1 MAIIEG
7 IMELQK
13 YDFSDTSFNLLMQ
26 KRIHKVLIICSNYDN
41 YMLEEDGRIDEQIFN
56 EYVSLNLR
64 YPPSFV
70 QTDSETEAMKILE
83 EEQIDLV
90 ISMLNFREKDVFAI
104 ARKIKATYTSI
115 PIVALTYFSREVSLR
130 LQREDL
136 SAVDYVFCWLGDASL
151 LLAIIKLL
159 EDRMNAE
166 HDIDVVGVQAIIL
179 VEDSIRYISTY
190 LPNLYKIVLAQS
202 RDFQQEALNP
212 HQKMLKMRGRPKILL
227 ATNYEDAISMY
238 KKYKYN
244 VLGVISDISYKKEGT
259 HKDDAGIDLCKII
272 KSDDPNMP
280 FLLQSSNVES
290 KRIADELEAGFLNKY
305 SKNLSIEL
313 RNFIIQNLAF
323 GPFVFK
329 NPDTMETIGIA
340 TDLQSFQQKL
350 LTLPDKSLF
359 YHAERNH
366 FSKWLNARALFP
378 VAQLFKFISSE
389 DFDTMEDM
397 RRFIYVAISS
407 FRLGKGRGV
416 IAKFDRNTFDEYQTF
431 SRIGEGSIGGKA
443 RGLAFINSLIKK
455 KKLFNK
461 YPGTL
466 ITIPRTIVLSTDVF
480 DEFMERNNLYS
491 VGISDMSDEEI
502 LKHFIDSELPGWV
515 YQDLYA
521 FLSVSRMQ
529 PLAVRSS
536 SKLEDSHYQ
545 PFAGIYSTYMIPRVS
560 DNPVMVKML
569 SDAIKEVY
577 ASVYYKSSKAYMTAT
592 SNVIDEEKMGIII
605 QEVCGARHGDIY
617 YPTFS
622 GVARSINFYPIG
634 SEKAEDGI
642 ANIAMGLGKLIVD
655 GGVSL
660 RFSPKFPTKILQL
673 NSPETALKETQKIFY
688 ALDLDS
694 SSFIPSVDDGVN
706 IKKLKISDEVSNTT
720 LKKVASTYDLN
731 NNIIR
736 PGISYKGKR
745 IITFDNLLRFSSF
758 PLAEVLDY
766 LLELGQKEMGNPV
779 EIEFAANLET
789 EANLPNIFNFLQIR
803 PIVESDHSRVVD
815 LADIRKE
822 DTIIMSDSALGNGMI
837 RGLKDIIYVKPESF
851 KAVNNKKIVEL
862 LDQVNSNFIRD
873 ARNYILIG
881 PGRWGSTDPWLGIP
895 IKWPHISQARVIVE
909 SGLQNYRIDPSQG
922 THFFQNITSFRVGYF
937 TINPF
942 INDGYYDVDFLNNA
956 TSVYDDEYIRHVR
969 FEEPLIVLID
979 GRGHKGAIIK
989 PGRFK
994 DDNNM
999 SGEMNPK

>member
-1 MAIIEG
+1 MALIEG

-26 KRIHKVLIICSNYDN
+26 RRIHKVLVICSNYDN

-70 QTDSETEAMKILE
+70 QTDSEEEAMRILNE
-83 EEQIDLV
+83 EKVDLV

-104 ARKIKATYTSI
+104 ARKIKAKCPSI

-190 LPNLYKIVLAQS
+190 LPNLYKIVLKQS

-244 VLGVISDISYKKEGT
+244 VLGVISDISYKKEGS
-259 HKDDAGIDLCKII
+259 HKADAGIDLCKII
-272 KSDDPNMP
+272 KSDDSNMP
-280 FLLQSSNVES
+280 FLLQSSDVEFH
-290 KRIADELEAGFLNKY
+290 KIADELGVGFLNKY

-323 GPFVFK
+323 GPFVFRD
-329 NPDTMETIGIA
+329 PDTMETIGIA

-378 VAQLFKFISSE
+378 VAQLFKFISLE
-389 DFDTMEDM
+389 DFDSVEDM

-416 IAKFDRNTFDEYQTF
+416 IAKFDRNTFDEYQIF

-455 KKLFNK
+455 HKLFNK
-461 YPGTL
+461 YSGTL

-491 VGISDMSDEEI
+491 VGISDLPDEEI
-502 LKHFIDSELPGWV
+502 LKSFVEAELPGRV

-521 FLSVSRMQ
+521 FLAVSRLQ

-545 PFAGIYSTYMIPRVS
+545 PFAGIYSTYMIPRVA

-605 QEVCGARHGDIY
+605 QEICGSRHGNIY
-617 YPTFS
+617 YPTLS

-642 ANIAMGLGKLIVD
+642 ASIAMGLGKLIVD
-655 GGVSL
+655 GGVAL
-660 RFSPKFPTKILQL
+660 RFSPRYPSKILQL
-673 NSPETALKETQKIFY
+673 NSPATALKETQKVYY

-694 SSFIPSVDDGVN
+694 DSFVPSVDDGVN
-706 IKKLKISDEVSNTT
+706 IKKLKINDDVSVST
-720 LKKVASTYDLN
+720 LKKAASTYDLN
-731 NNIIR
+731 NNIVR
-736 PGISYKGKR
+736 PGISYRGKR
-745 IITFDNLLRFSSF
+745 IITFDNVLKYSTF

-766 LLELGQKEMGNPV
+766 LLTLGQKEMGNPV

-789 EANLPNIFNFLQIR
+789 ESSLPNIFNFLQIR
-803 PIVESDHSRVVD
+803 PIVESDQSRIVNIDAVK
-815 LADIRKE
+815 KE

-837 RGLKDIIYVKPESF
+837 RGIHDLIYVKPESF
-851 KAVNNKKIVEL
+851 KAANNEKIVDL
-862 LDQVNSNFIRD
+862 LDRLNSGFIKEVK
-873 ARNYILIG
+873 NYVLIG

-909 SGLQNYRIDPSQG
+909 SGLPNYRIDPSQG

-942 INDGYYDVDFLNNA
+942 VNDGYYDVDFLNA
-956 TSVYDDEYIRHVR
+956 SPHVHEDKYIRHVT
-969 FEEPLIVLID
+969 FQEPLIILID
-979 GRGHKGAIIK
+979 GRIHKGIILK
-989 PGRFK
+989 PGMEGVNHELPAGQ
-994 DDNNM
+994 D
-999 SGEMNPK
+999 S

>member
-26 KRIHKVLIICSNYDN
+26 RRIHKVLIICSNYDN

-70 QTDSETEAMKILE
+70 QTDSEEEAMHILS
-83 EEQIDLV
+83 EQKIDLV

-104 ARKIKATYTSI
+104 ARKIKEKSLSI

-166 HDIDVVGVQAIIL
+166 YDIDIVGVQAIIL

-190 LPNLYKIVLAQS
+190 LPNLYKIVLKQS

-227 ATNYEDAISMY
+227 ATCYEDAIKLY
-238 KKYKYN
+238 EKYKYN
-244 VLGVISDISYKKEGT
+244 VLGVISDISYKKDGV
-259 HKDDAGIDLCKII
+259 HKKDAGIDLCQLI
-272 KSDDPNMP
+272 KNDDSNMP
-280 FLLQSSNVES
+280 FLLQSSDIES
-290 KRIADELEAGFLNKY
+290 KKTADELEVGFLNKY

-323 GPFVFK
+323 GPFVFR
-329 NPDTMETIGIA
+329 NPETMEAIGIA

-350 LTLPDKSLF
+350 LTLPDSSLF

-378 VAQLFKFISSE
+378 VAQLFKFIKME
-389 DFDTMEDM
+389 DFDSMEDM

-416 IAKFDRNTFDEYQTF
+416 IAKFDRNTFDEYQIF

-443 RGLAFINSLIKK
+443 RGLAFINSIIKK
-455 KKLFNK
+455 HKLFNK
-461 YPGTL
+461 YPNTL
-466 ITIPRTIVLSTDVF
+466 ITIPRTVVLSTDVF

-491 VGISDMSDEEI
+491 VGISDMPDEQI
-502 LKHFIDSELPGWV
+502 LKKFVDAELPGWV

-521 FLSVSRMQ
+521 FLAVSQ
-529 PLAVRSS
+529 SHPLAVRSS

-545 PFAGIYSTYMIPRVS
+545 PFAGIYSTYMIPRVA

-592 SNVIDEEKMGIII
+592 ANVIDEEKMGIII
-605 QEVCGARHGDIY
+605 QEVCGTRHKDIY
-617 YPTFS
+617 YPTLS

-660 RFSPKFPTKILQL
+660 RFSPKYPAKVLQL
-673 NSPETALKETQKIFY
+673 SSPSSALKETQKLYY
-688 ALDLDS
+688 ALDLNTDS
-694 SSFIPSVDDGVN
+694 FVPSVDDGVN
-706 IKKLKISDEVSNTT
+706 IKKLKVNDEISVST
-720 LKKVASTYDLN
+720 LKKVASTFDLHN
-731 NNIIR
+731 NMVR
-736 PGISYKGKR
+736 PGISNKGKR
-745 IITFDNLLRFSSF
+745 IITFDNILKYSSF

-766 LLELGQKEMGNPV
+766 LLDLGQKEMGNPV

-789 EANLPNIFNFLQIR
+789 ESSLPNIFNFLQIR
-803 PIVESDHSRVVD
+803 PIVESDQTRKID
-815 LADIRKE
+815 LSEIVKE
-822 DTIIMSDSALGNGMI
+822 DTIISSDSALGNGLIMGI
-837 RGLKDIIYVKPESF
+837 HDLIYVKPETF
-851 KAVNNKKIVEL
+851 KASNNEKIVDL
-862 LDQVNSNFIRD
+862 LDNINNQFISELK
-873 ARNYILIG
+873 NYVLIG

-909 SGLQNYRIDPSQG
+909 SGLPDYRIDPSQG

-942 INDGYYDVDFLNNA
+942 IKEGYYDVEFLND
-956 TSVYDDEYIRHVR
+956 TPHVYQDEFIRHVR
-969 FEEPLIVLID
+969 FEKPLSIMID
-979 GRGHKGAIIK
+979 GRIHKGVILK
-989 PGRFK
+989 PGVVV
-994 DDNNM
+994 DDGISNIGNN
-999 SGEMNPK
+999 S

>member
-26 KRIHKVLIICSNYDN
+26 RRIHKVLIICSNYDN

-70 QTDSETEAMKILE
+70 QTDSEEEAMRILNE
-83 EEQIDLV
+83 EKIDLV

-104 ARKIKATYTSI
+104 ARKIKAQCPSI

-166 HDIDVVGVQAIIL
+166 YDIDMVGVQAIIL

-190 LPNLYKIVLAQS
+190 LPNLYKIVLKQS

-227 ATNYEDAISMY
+227 ATNYEDAISLY

-244 VLGVISDISYKKEGT
+244 VLGVISDISYKKEGI
-259 HKDDAGIDLCKII
+259 HKADAGIDLCEII
-272 KSDDPNMP
+272 KSDDSNMP
-280 FLLQSSNVES
+280 FLLQSSDVES
-290 KRIADELEAGFLNKY
+290 KKIADELGVGFLNKY

-323 GPFVFK
+323 GPFVFRD
-329 NPDTMETIGIA
+329 PDTMETIGIA
-340 TDLQSFQQKL
+340 TDLQGFQQKL

-378 VAQLFKFISSE
+378 VAQLFKFISLE
-389 DFDTMEDM
+389 DFDSVEDM
-397 RRFIYVAISS
+397 RRFLYVAISS

-416 IAKFDRNTFDEYQTF
+416 IAEFDRNTFDEYQIF

-455 KKLFNK
+455 HKLFNK
-461 YPGTL
+461 YSGTL
-466 ITIPRTIVLSTDVF
+466 ITIPRTVVLSTDVF

-491 VGISDMSDEEI
+491 VGISDLPDEEI
-502 LKHFIDSELPGWV
+502 LKRFVEAELPGWV

-521 FLSVSRMQ
+521 FLAVSRSQ

-545 PFAGIYSTYMIPRVS
+545 PFAGVYSTYMIPRVA
-560 DNPVMVKML
+560 DNPIMVKML

-577 ASVYYKSSKAYMTAT
+577 ASVYYKSSKAYMTIT

-605 QEVCGARHGDIY
+605 QEICGSRHGNIY
-617 YPTFS
+617 
-622 GVARSINFYPIG
+622 
-634 SEKAEDGI
+634 
-642 ANIAMGLGKLIVD
+642 
-655 GGVSL
+655 
-660 RFSPKFPTKILQL
+660 
-673 NSPETALKETQKIFY
+673 
-688 ALDLDS
+688 
-694 SSFIPSVDDGVN
+694 
-706 IKKLKISDEVSNTT
+706 
-720 LKKVASTYDLN
+720 
-731 NNIIR
+731 
-736 PGISYKGKR
+736 
-745 IITFDNLLRFSSF
+745 
-758 PLAEVLDY
+758 
-766 LLELGQKEMGNPV
+766 
-779 EIEFAANLET
+779 
-789 EANLPNIFNFLQIR
+789 
-803 PIVESDHSRVVD
+803 
-815 LADIRKE
+815 
-822 DTIIMSDSALGNGMI
+822 
-837 RGLKDIIYVKPESF
+837 
-851 KAVNNKKIVEL
+851 
-862 LDQVNSNFIRD
+862 
-873 ARNYILIG
+873 
-881 PGRWGSTDPWLGIP
+881 
-895 IKWPHISQARVIVE
+895 
-909 SGLQNYRIDPSQG
+909 
-922 THFFQNITSFRVGYF
+922 
-937 TINPF
+937 
-942 INDGYYDVDFLNNA
+942 
-956 TSVYDDEYIRHVR
+956 
-969 FEEPLIVLID
+969 
-979 GRGHKGAIIK
+979 
-989 PGRFK
+989 
-994 DDNNM
+994 
-999 SGEMNPK
+999 

>member
-26 KRIHKVLIICSNYDN
+26 RRIHKVLIICSNYDN

-70 QTDSETEAMKILE
+70 QTDSEEEAMRILNE
-83 EEQIDLV
+83 EKIDLV

-104 ARKIKATYTSI
+104 ARKIKARCPAT

-166 HDIDVVGVQAIIL
+166 YDIDVVGVQAIIL

-190 LPNLYKIVLAQS
+190 LPNLYRIVLAQS

-227 ATNYEDAISMY
+227 ATNYEDAISLY

-244 VLGVISDISYKKEGT
+244 VLGVISDISYRKEGV
-259 HKDDAGIDLCKII
+259 HKTDAGIDLCEII

-280 FLLQSSNVES
+280 FLLQSSDVES
-290 KRIADELEAGFLNKY
+290 KKIADEMEVGFLNKY

-329 NPDTMETIGIA
+329 DPDTMETIGIA

-378 VAQLFKFISSE
+378 VAELFKFISLE
-389 DFDTMEDM
+389 DFDSMEDM

-416 IAKFDRNTFDEYQTF
+416 IAKFDRNSFDEYQIF

-455 KKLFNK
+455 HKLFNK
-461 YPGTL
+461 YQGTL

-491 VGISDMSDEEI
+491 VGISDLPDEEI
-502 LKHFIDSELPGWV
+502 LKNFIAAELPGWV

-521 FLSVSRMQ
+521 FLTVSRSQ

-545 PFAGIYSTYMIPRVS
+545 PFAGIYSTYMIPRVA

-577 ASVYYKSSKAYMTAT
+577 ASVYYRSSKAYMTAT

-605 QEVCGARHGDIY
+605 QEICGSKHGSIY
-617 YPTFS
+617 YPTVS

-660 RFSPKFPTKILQL
+660 RFSPKYPAKILQL
-673 NSPETALKETQKIFY
+673 NSPASALKETQKIYY
-688 ALDLDS
+688 ALDLDTD
-694 SSFIPSVDDGVN
+694 SFIPSVDDGVN
-706 IKKLKISDEVSNTT
+706 IKKLKINDEVSDST
-720 LKKVASTYDLN
+720 LKKVASTYDIN
-731 NNIIR
+731 NNIVR
-736 PGISYKGKR
+736 PGISYVGKR
-745 IITFDNLLRFSSF
+745 IITFDNILKHSSF
-758 PLAEVLDY
+758 PLAEALDY
-766 LLELGQKEMGNPV
+766 LLQLGQKEMGNPV

-789 EANLPNIFNFLQIR
+789 DSSLPNIFNFLQIR
-803 PIVESDHSRVVD
+803 PIVESDQSRIVN
-815 LADIRKE
+815 LAYVKKD

-837 RGLKDIIYVKPESF
+837 RGIHDLVYVKPESF
-851 KAVNNKKIVEL
+851 KAANNEKMVDL
-862 LDQVNSNFIRD
+862 LDSINSKFIKD
-873 ARNYILIG
+873 VKNYVLIG

-909 SGLQNYRIDPSQG
+909 SGLQDYRIDPSQG
-922 THFFQNITSFRVGYF
+922 THFFQNITAFRVGYF

-956 TSVYDDEYIRHVR
+956 PHVYQDEYIRHVC
-969 FEEPLIVLID
+969 FDKPLVIMID
-979 GRGHKGAIIK
+979 GRIHKGVIMK
-989 PGRFK
+989 PGK
-994 DDNNM
+994 EASDNNQPLITD
-999 SGEMNPK
+999 S

>member
-104 ARKIKATYTSI
+104 ARKIKARDTSI

-389 DFDTMEDM
+389 DFDSMEDM

-416 IAKFDRNTFDEYQTF
+416 IAKFDRNTFDEYQIF

-502 LKHFIDSELPGWV
+502 LKHFIDCELPGWV

-706 IKKLKISDEVSNTT
+706 IKKLKISDEVSSTT

-745 IITFDNLLRFSSF
+745 IITFDNLLKFSSF
-758 PLAEVLDY
+758 PIAEVLDY

-862 LDQVNSNFIRD
+862 LDQVNSDFIRD

-909 SGLQNYRIDPSQG
+909 SGLQNYTIDPSQG

-969 FEEPLIVLID
+969 FDEPLIVLID

-994 DDNNM
+994 DENDM
-999 SGEMNPK
+999 SDYMDTK

>member
-1 MAIIEG
+1 MALIEG

-70 QTDSETEAMKILE
+70 QTDSETEAMKILD

-104 ARKIKATYTSI
+104 ARKIKARYAAT

-159 EDRMNAE
+159 EDRMNAD

-244 VLGVISDISYKKEGT
+244 VLGVISDISYKKDDI

-290 KRIADELEAGFLNKY
+290 KKIADELEAGFLNKY

-389 DFDTMEDM
+389 DFDSMEDM

-416 IAKFDRNTFDEYQTF
+416 IAKFDRNTFDEYQIF

-466 ITIPRTIVLSTDVF
+466 ITIPRTVVLSTDVF

-491 VGISDMSDEEI
+491 VGISEMDDEEI

-660 RFSPKFPTKILQL
+660 RFSPKYPAKILQL

-706 IKKLKISDEVSNTT
+706 IKKLKINDDVSSTT
-720 LKKVASTYDLN
+720 LRKVASTYDLN

-745 IITFDNLLRFSSF
+745 IITFDNLLKYSSF

-803 PIVESDHSRVVD
+803 PIVESDQSRIVD
-815 LADIRKE
+815 LVDIKKE

-837 RGLKDIIYVKPESF
+837 RGLRDIIYVKPESF

-862 LDQVNSNFIRD
+862 LDQVNSRFIKD
-873 ARNYILIG
+873 VKNYVLIG

-942 INDGYYDVDFLNNA
+942 INDGYYDVDFLNDA
-956 TSVYDDEYIRHVR
+956 TSVYEDDYIRHVR

-979 GRGHKGAIIK
+979 GREHKGAIIK

-994 DDNNM
+994 DENERTEDT
-999 SGEMNPK
+999 GTK

>member
-1 MAIIEG
+1 
-7 IMELQK
+7 
-13 YDFSDTSFNLLMQ
+13 
-26 KRIHKVLIICSNYDN
+26 
-41 YMLEEDGRIDEQIFN
+41 
-56 EYVSLNLR
+56 
-64 YPPSFV
+64 
-70 QTDSETEAMKILE
+70 
-83 EEQIDLV
+83 
-90 ISMLNFREKDVFAI
+90 
-104 ARKIKATYTSI
+104 
-115 PIVALTYFSREVSLR
+115 
-130 LQREDL
+130 
-136 SAVDYVFCWLGDASL
+136 
-151 LLAIIKLL
+151 
-159 EDRMNAE
+159 MNAE
-166 HDIDVVGVQAIIL
+166 HDIDVVGVQTIIL

-227 ATNYEDAISMY
+227 ATNYEDAISLY

-244 VLGVISDISYKKEGT
+244 VLGVISDISYKKDGI

-280 FLLQSSNVES
+280 FLLQSSDVES
-290 KRIADELEAGFLNKY
+290 KKIADELEAGFLNKY

-389 DFDTMEDM
+389 DFDSMEDM

-416 IAKFDRNTFDEYQTF
+416 IAKFDRNTFDEYQIF

-466 ITIPRTIVLSTDVF
+466 ITIPRTVVLSTDVF

-491 VGISDMSDEEI
+491 VGISDMADEEI

-545 PFAGIYSTYMIPRVS
+545 PFAGIYSTYMMPRVS

-660 RFSPKFPTKILQL
+660 RFSPQYPAKILQL
-673 NSPETALKETQKIFY
+673 NSPETALKETQKIYY

-694 SSFIPSVDDGVN
+694 SSFVPSVDDGVN
-706 IKKLKISDEVSNTT
+706 IKKLKINDEVSTTT
-720 LKKVASTYDLN
+720 LRKVASTYDLN

-745 IITFDNLLRFSSF
+745 IITFDNLLKYSSF
-758 PLAEVLDY
+758 PLAEVLNY

-803 PIVESDHSRVVD
+803 PIVESDHSRIVD

-837 RGLKDIIYVKPESF
+837 RGLHDIIYVKPESF

-862 LDQVNSNFIRD
+862 LDQVNSRFIKD
-873 ARNYILIG
+873 AKNYILIG
-881 PGRWGSTDPWLGIP
+881 PGRWGSTDQWLGIP

-909 SGLQNYRIDPSQG
+909 SGLPNYRIDPSQG

-956 TSVYDDEYIRHVR
+956 TSVYQDEYIRHVH

-979 GRGHKGAIIK
+979 GRVHKGAIIK
-989 PGRFK
+989 PGRFGG
-994 DDNNM
+994 DNTEAPGM
-999 SGEMNPK
+999 DT

>member
-26 KRIHKVLIICSNYDN
+26 KRIHKVLLICSNYDN

-64 YPPSFV
+64 YPPSFI
-70 QTDSETEAMKILE
+70 QTDSEEEAMQILNNE
-83 EEQIDLV
+83 KIDLV
-90 ISMLNFREKDVFAI
+90 ISMLNFRGQDVFAI
-104 ARKIKATYTSI
+104 ARRIKNKFPLI

-130 LQREDL
+130 LQKEDL
-136 SAVDYVFCWLGDASL
+136 SAVDYVFCWLGEASL
-151 LLAIIKLL
+151 LLAVIKLL

-166 HDIDVVGVQAIIL
+166 YDIDVVGVQAIIL

-190 LPNLYKIVLAQS
+190 LPNLYKIVLKQS

-227 ATNYEDAISMY
+227 ATNYEEAIRLY
-238 KKYKYN
+238 GKYKYN
-244 VLGVISDISYKKEGT
+244 VLGVISDISYKKEGQ
-259 HKDDAGIDLCKII
+259 HKTDAGIDLCRLI
-272 KSDDPNMP
+272 KNDDPNMP
-280 FLLQSSNVES
+280 FLLQSSDIES
-290 KRIADELEAGFLNKY
+290 KKIADEMEVGFLSKY

-323 GPFVFK
+323 GSFVFRD
-329 NPDTMETIGIA
+329 PDTMEAIGIA
-340 TDLQSFQQKL
+340 TDLHSFQQKL

-378 VAQLFKFISSE
+378 VAQLFKFISME
-389 DFDTMEDM
+389 DFDSVEDM

-416 IAKFDRNTFDEYQTF
+416 IAKFDRNTFDEYQIF

-443 RGLAFINSLIKK
+443 RGLAFINSIIKK
-455 KKLFNK
+455 HKLFNK

-466 ITIPRTIVLSTDVF
+466 ITIPRTVVLSTDVF
-480 DEFMERNNLYS
+480 DEFMERNSLYS
-491 VGISDMSDEEI
+491 VGISERSDEEI
-502 LKHFIDSELPGWV
+502 LKSFVEAELPGWV

-521 FLSVSRMQ
+521 FLAVSTTH
-529 PLAVRSS
+529 PLAIRSS

-545 PFAGIYSTYMIPRVS
+545 PFAGIYSTYMIPRVA

-577 ASVYYKSSKAYMTAT
+577 ASVYYKTSKAYMAATA
-592 SNVIDEEKMGIII
+592 NVIDEEKMGIII
-605 QEVCGARHGDIY
+605 QEVCGNRHGNIY
-617 YPTFS
+617 YPTLS

-660 RFSPKFPTKILQL
+660 RFSPKYPAKILQL
-673 NSPETALKETQKIFY
+673 SSPAAALKETQKLYY

-694 SSFIPSVDDGVN
+694 ASFVPSVDDGVN
-706 IKKLKISDEVSNTT
+706 IKKLKINDDISIST
-720 LKKVASTYDLN
+720 LKKVASTYDHHN
-731 NNIIR
+731 NMIR
-736 PGISYKGKR
+736 PGISQKGKR
-745 IITFDNLLRFSSF
+745 IISFDNILKYSSF
-758 PLAEVLDY
+758 PLAQVLDY
-766 LLELGQKEMGNPV
+766 LLTLGQKEMGNPV

-789 EANLPNIFNFLQIR
+789 DASLPNIFNFLQIR
-803 PIVESDHSRVVD
+803 PIVDSDQT
-815 LADIRKE
+815 RKINLEKVNRE
-822 DTIIMSDSALGNGMI
+822 DAIIMSDSALGNGC
-837 RGLKDIIYVKPESF
+837 
-851 KAVNNKKIVEL
+851 L
-862 LDQVNSNFIRD
+862 LYISPSPRD
-873 ARNYILIG
+873 RT
-881 PGRWGSTDPWLGIP
+881 RS
-895 IKWPHISQARVIVE
+895 RM
-909 SGLQNYRIDPSQG
+909 PS
-922 THFFQNITSFRVGYF
+922 S
-937 TINPF
+937 
-942 INDGYYDVDFLNNA
+942 A
-956 TSVYDDEYIRHVR
+956 
-969 FEEPLIVLID
+969 
-979 GRGHKGAIIK
+979 
-989 PGRFK
+989 
-994 DDNNM
+994 
-999 SGEMNPK
+999 